1 MRDKVPIIFE
11 SILFLP
17 MNRGLWD
24 ERTVME
30 AIVAVRAD
38 QKDERLK
45 TKLQMAD
52 EQEEIE
58 EGNDSVGDDNEE

>member
-1 MRDKVPIIFE
+1 
-11 SILFLP
+11 
-17 MNRGLWD
+17 
-24 ERTVME
+24 ME

>member
-1 MRDKVPIIFE
+1 
-11 SILFLP
+11 

-24 ERTVME
+24 ERTVIE

-45 TKLQMAD
+45 NKLQMAD
-52 EQEEIE
+52 EQEEHE
-58 EGNDSVGDDNEE
+58 EGNDSVGDDNEEKKTCFY